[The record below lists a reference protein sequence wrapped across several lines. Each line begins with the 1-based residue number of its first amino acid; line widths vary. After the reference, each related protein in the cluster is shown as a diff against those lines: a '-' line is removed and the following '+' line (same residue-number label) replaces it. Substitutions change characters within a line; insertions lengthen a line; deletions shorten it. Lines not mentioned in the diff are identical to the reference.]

1 MESPFFRNFR
11 GVKPVEPVQRK
22 SKVVSIPV
30 HFVGSETTRSASAL
44 KIQKVFR
51 GFRIRRS
58 VKKINSIR
66 REVEEIERRVSDKGT
81 VELIWRESKERLRL
95 NETLMALLFKLDSVS
110 GVDSGVRDLR
120 KGVIRKAIALQERID
135 DIAAGNQALDSED
148 LDERQ
153 TLETEGNS
161 ANGMPSLGVE
171 EPVSEEADDDVNNR
185 DGLEKAGDE
194 GGELHCP
201 NEVEGFSETIDD
213 EKMDIDVVNAGH
225 GSEIKESAE
234 EFVGSD
240 SFANRTPSPEE
251 PEDTEESD
259 VVNSRDSLGEMVNEI
274 CETKDD
280 GKMDVAGVGVSS
292 EAKED
297 EEGCIVK
304 EIVEDQLPTTSE
316 FVEEREETD
325 SHVSNGIGDEDL
337 SERRLRDGV
346 KVEGDDRK
354 RDNTE
359 LLERMMEEN
368 EKMMSLMT
376 QLYEKNE
383 VQTRMLS
390 SLTHRVEQLE
400 RALVCERLRKKKK
413 KRHAG
418 GTVDCL
424 ESNPE
429 QKKCGKRL

>member
-1 MESPFFRNFR
+1 M
-11 GVKPVEPVQRK
+11 
-22 SKVVSIPV
+22 
-30 HFVGSETTRSASAL
+30 
-44 KIQKVFR
+44 
-51 GFRIRRS
+51 
-58 VKKINSIR
+58 
-66 REVEEIERRVSDKGT
+66 
-81 VELIWRESKERLRL
+81 
-95 NETLMALLFKLDSVS
+95 
-110 GVDSGVRDLR
+110 
-120 KGVIRKAIALQERID
+120 
-135 DIAAGNQALDSED
+135 
-148 LDERQ
+148 
-153 TLETEGNS
+153 
-161 ANGMPSLGVE
+161 
-171 EPVSEEADDDVNNR
+171 NNR
-185 DGLEKAGDE
+185 DGLEKVGDKGE
-194 GGELHCP
+194 ELHCP
-201 NEVEGFSETIDD
+201 DEAEGLSETIDH
-213 EKMDIDVVNAGH
+213 EKMDIDVGNASH
-225 GSEIKESAE
+225 GSEIKQSAK
-234 EFVGSD
+234 EFVFSD

-259 VVNSRDSLGEMVNEI
+259 VVNSRDSSGKTVNEI

-280 GKMDVAGVGVSS
+280 EKMDVAGVGVSS
-292 EAKED
+292 AAKED

-304 EIVEDQLPTTSE
+304 EIVEDQLPITSE
-316 FVEEREETD
+316 LVEEREETD
-325 SHVSNGIGDEDL
+325 SLVSNGIGDEEL

-354 RDNTE
+354 RDSTE

-413 KRHAG
+413 RHAG

-429 QKKCGKRL
+429 QKKCGKR